1 MYAVYR
7 REQFYARL
15 AGEQMQFPVGDTMN
29 VSTRLQLTY
38 TLQLEQKVINSDV
51 AVSLRILCHL

>member
-1 MYAVYR
+1 M
-7 REQFYARL
+7 
-15 AGEQMQFPVGDTMN
+15 PVWQATDCSSPFVDTLN